1 MKKIIV
7 GNIISNV
14 IWMVGVLVAVV
25 TAALF
30 INTGEEK

>member
-14 IWMVGVLVAVV
+14 IWMVGVVVAFV

-30 INTGEEK
+30 INAGEE